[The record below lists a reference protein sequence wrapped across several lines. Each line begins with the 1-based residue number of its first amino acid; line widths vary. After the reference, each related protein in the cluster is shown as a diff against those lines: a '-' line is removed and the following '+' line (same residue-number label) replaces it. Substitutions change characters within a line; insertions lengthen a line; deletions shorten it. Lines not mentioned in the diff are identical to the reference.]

1 MEKLKLER
9 SSWCCR
15 HTWLFREEIIRA
27 QIRDLCIHINR
38 YRICGWGK
46 CIYLCAYVYT
56 FKKHTHTDMFTSV
69 FTSVSVL
76 CIESYNSYRQC
87 QWITRLI
94 LAFILCIFV
103 TLPWLRGPQY
113 LLSYMPLPPWLYPA
127 SLWPTPVIT
136 AGTSCGA
143 APQAL
148 VTLHRWWLVGLFIHN
163 LWTCRHFSLVTPLHL
178 TQALSLLLG
187 CKGWGCCPRPTE
199 GYRCY
204 KAQVPY
210 FKHS

>member
-1 MEKLKLER
+1 MYIFM
-9 SSWCCR
+9 C
-15 HTWLFREEIIRA
+15 I
-27 QIRDLCIHINR
+27 CIHIQETYT
-38 YRICGWGK
+38 YRHVYI
-46 CIYLCAYVYT
+46 CIYFCICVIYWKLQFIQT
-56 FKKHTHTDMFTSV
+56 
-69 FTSVSVL
+69 VSVNYKVNFGFYSL
-76 CIESYNSYRQC
+76 HICNSSLIERATVLVVLHAPPSL
-87 QWITRLI
+87 TVPRLT
-94 LAFILCIFV
+94 V
-103 TLPWLRGPQY
+103 TNTCL
-113 LLSYMPLPPWLYPA
+113 
-127 SLWPTPVIT
+127 IT

>member
-15 HTWLFREEIIRA
+15 DTWLFREGIIRA

-76 CIESYNSYRQC
+76 YIESYNSYRQC

-113 LLSYMPLPPWLYPA
+113 LLSYMPLPLWLYPA
-127 SLWPTPVIT
+127 SLWPTPVSSLLAHPVELLLRLLSLCT
-136 AGTSCGA
+136 AGD
-143 APQAL
+143 
-148 VTLHRWWLVGLFIHN
+148 WLAYLFITFE
-163 LWTCRHFSLVTPLHL
+163 LADISP
-178 TQALSLLLG
+178 
-187 CKGWGCCPRPTE
+187 
-199 GYRCY
+199 
-204 KAQVPY
+204 
-210 FKHS
+210 